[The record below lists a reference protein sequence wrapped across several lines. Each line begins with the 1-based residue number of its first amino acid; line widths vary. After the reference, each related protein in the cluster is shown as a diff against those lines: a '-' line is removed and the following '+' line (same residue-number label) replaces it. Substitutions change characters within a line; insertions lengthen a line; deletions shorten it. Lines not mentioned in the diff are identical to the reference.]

1 MCRQPLFWNRRS
13 LAAPNQRRLHG
24 RQQRE
29 VGLLFSNQK
38 IALIAPVTLSWA
50 IQIDAKN
57 FQNNRPVPTLDVVR
71 SDSKCW
77 CI

>member
-1 MCRQPLFWNRRS
+1 
-13 LAAPNQRRLHG
+13 
-24 RQQRE
+24 
-29 VGLLFSNQK
+29 
-38 IALIAPVTLSWA
+38 VTLSWA